1 MLLVAVRSVLVFA
14 LFLIPVP
21 PGPAFGQTRQ
31 VDVLVTLVKDKLVA
45 LPGGGSPVEEPLG
58 VNETIITTG
67 ARGPAGFAQTSSRL
81 LGFSSG
87 LHRWTEVQLGG
98 EEYVDQHQILPRL
111 IIVQTNRRVHGFQ
124 ESRGHWFSEALGP
137 NETVKNLHGDGH
149 ILVAITTERALAISA
164 LTGGFFT
171 IRWSANEHLQSIDH
185 TRDAVLI
192 RTSTRHLSFRSQIGG
207 WMEMR

>member
-1 MLLVAVRSVLVFA
+1 MSLGTERSALVLA
-14 LFLIPVP
+14 LFLLVTH
-21 PGPAFGQTRQ
+21 PGPAVAQTRQ
-31 VDVLVTLVKDKLVA
+31 VDVLITVVKDKVIA

-58 VNETIITTG
+58 VNETIVSM
-67 ARGPAGFAQTSSRL
+67 AAKGPAGFAQTSRRL

-87 LHRWTEVQLGG
+87 LHRWTEVQLEV
-98 EEYVDQHQILPRL
+98 EEHIDRHQILPRL
-111 IIVQTNRRVHGFQ
+111 GIVQTNRRVHGFQ

-137 NETVKNLHGDGH
+137 NELVKELHGDGH

-164 LTGGFFT
+164 FTGGFFT
-171 IRWSANEHLQSIDH
+171 VRWSADEHLLSIDH

-207 WMEMR
+207 WTEMR